1 MPLEG
6 RGAVGAAVV
15 DEPRV
20 ARVDLG
26 QQRERAG
33 VEGLGG
39 GVVGGGGPVDRLDG
53 APGQQ
58 VGGQLGVGG
67 QPLAQRLLDPVEVVQ
82 QDGGVGRA
90 LVAVAGGRAR
100 HQGVDVVGDA
110 GLDQRRHRHVVVDV
124 AVGHLDR

>member
-1 MPLEG
+1 MRSGLPSSTSPES
-6 RGAVGAAVV
+6 RGSTSVSSASAPASKGS
-15 DEPRV
+15 
-20 ARVDLG
+20 
-26 QQRERAG
+26 
-33 VEGLGG
+33 
-39 GVVGGGGPVDRLDG
+39 GVVSS
-53 APGQQ
+53 AE
-58 VGGQLGVGG
+58 GGQA
-67 QPLAQRLLDPVEVVQ
+67 LAQRLLDPVEVVQ

>member
-1 MPLEG
+1 MRSGLPSSTSPES
-6 RGAVGAAVV
+6 RGSTSVSSASAPASKGSGVV
-15 DEPRV
+15 SS
-20 ARVDLG
+20 
-26 QQRERAG
+26 
-33 VEGLGG
+33 VEGAS
-39 GVVGGGGPVDRLDG
+39 VDRLDR

-67 QPLAQRLLDPVEVVQ
+67 QALAQRLLDPVEVVQ